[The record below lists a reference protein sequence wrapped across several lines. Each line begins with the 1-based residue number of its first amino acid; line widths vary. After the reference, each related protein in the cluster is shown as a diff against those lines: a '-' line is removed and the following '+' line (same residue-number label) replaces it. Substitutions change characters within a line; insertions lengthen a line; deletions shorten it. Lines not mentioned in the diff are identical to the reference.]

1 MMKNASRTALDRD
14 TKPWGK
20 VVKRARNSD
29 PNRNDFETIRLH
41 GAKPSLTCYFEGGT
55 PMIQSPPPL
64 VDTLGRPLGD
74 LRVSVTDRCNFR
86 CRYCMPRERFGKD
99 HAFLPRAELLT
110 FEEVSRVVRVLGGT
124 LRKVRLTGGE
134 PLLRKDLAQ
143 LVAMLTSGAGG
154 SSVPV
159 ALTTNGVLLPQFAEG
174 LAQAGLTRL
183 TVSLDALDPDVFKAV
198 TDADYGVAEVLSGI
212 DSAVAAGFRQLKV
225 NCVVRRGLNE
235 SEIPKLAR
243 RFHGTGHV
251 LRFIEYMDVGSTN
264 GWREEQVVS
273 AAEIV
278 AMVDRELPLE
288 AIPRAQPNDVATR
301 YRYRDGGGEIGVIAS
316 MTQPFC
322 GDCSRLRLSADGQ
335 LYTCL
340 FATVGTDLRGP
351 LRAGASDQ
359 ELQQLV
365 RQLWQQRADRYSEQR
380 QQLVMPKRKLE
391 MSYLGG

>member
-1 MMKNASRTALDRD
+1 M
-14 TKPWGK
+14 
-20 VVKRARNSD
+20 
-29 PNRNDFETIRLH
+29 I
-41 GAKPSLTCYFEGGT
+41 PS
-55 PMIQSPPPL
+55 QPPL
-64 VDTLGRPLGD
+64 LDTLGRPLGD

-110 FEEVSRVVRVLGGT
+110 FEEVARVVGVLSGT

-143 LVAMLTSGAGG
+143 LVALLAGSTGAAHA
-154 SSVPV
+154 PV
-159 ALTTNGVLLPQFAEG
+159 ALTTNGVLLPQFAEP
-174 LAQAGLTRL
+174 LARAGLTRL
-183 TVSLDALDPDVFKAV
+183 TVSLDALDPDVFAAV
-198 TDADYGVAEVLSGI
+198 TDADYGVADVLAGI
-212 DSAVAAGFRQLKV
+212 ESAVAAGFRQIKI

-235 SEIPKLAR
+235 SEVPKLAR

-264 GWREEQVVS
+264 GWRSEQVVS

-278 AMVDRELPLE
+278 ALIDRELPLE
-288 AIPRAQPNDVATR
+288 AVPRAQPTDVAAR
-301 YRYRDGGGEIGVIAS
+301 HRYRDGGGEIGVIAS
-316 MTQPFC
+316 VTQPFC
-322 GDCSRLRLSADGQ
+322 GDCSRLRLSADGK

-340 FATVGTDLRGP
+340 FATTGADLRAP
-351 LRAGASDQ
+351 LRAGASDA
-359 ELQQLV
+359 ELAELV
-365 RQLWQQRADRYSEQR
+365 RKLWENRADRYSEQR